1 MSSSPVQEPE
11 LRQILLV
18 RAIEET
24 QADRF
29 NAADQV
35 AAAVAA
41 LSATTDVDV
50 LAQRAAH
57 LCRRLPAL
65 LRVWLRS
72 GGLPAWL
79 MIWVFLGCLAAGLSA
94 NYLGASGQFHIVY
107 NPVSVLLLWNVLV
120 YGLLVFNASRPRRV
134 ARHFDSQSV
143 PEPLAPEVAETT
155 RPSAL
160 RRAPW
165 WLRRFL
171 PRLWQRYLAMRHGV
185 AQSQRDWQRWQVLGQ
200 RYLELYIDRAGA
212 LLGAQMRLLL
222 HLAALALSLGAVM
235 GLYLNGLFAEY
246 HAVWRSTF
254 VADPNTVHFVVNLLL
269 GPAALLLDGQLLGPA
284 AIAQLMSSS
293 GAPASAWL
301 HKLALM
307 SLLLVLLPR
316 IGRVWSA
323 RRQMGRARR
332 ELSLPLDDAYFT
344 QTLEHTQQRHVRRIR
359 EGLAEEIREEIVVL
373 AMSLGKFVQLH
384 LFDARIQPHLQQ
396 FRDKGGRIDA
406 LEQAIREDAQAFEPE
421 LQRAIKAEQDA
432 FAQRT
437 QARLYAMLGR
447 EIAVQQGSA
456 LAAANAPAWHV
467 GDDLGNAVAGDVSA
481 AIGVVVATA
490 VSAAVGSISGGIG
503 KGIGIAIISHLL
515 GASGP
520 LGLLIGAL
528 IGLAGGGAVYVMG
541 RDRLKGKVKS
551 WRIPA
556 AVARMALRESKLSQ
570 ARTSIGEAVQEQI
583 HAELAP
589 AVETITNTL
598 LAQLPRSLV
607 TGP

>member
-1 MSSSPVQEPE
+1 
-11 LRQILLV
+11 
-18 RAIEET
+18 
-24 QADRF
+24 
-29 NAADQV
+29 
-35 AAAVAA
+35 
-41 LSATTDVDV
+41 
-50 LAQRAAH
+50 
-57 LCRRLPAL
+57 
-65 LRVWLRS
+65 
-72 GGLPAWL
+72 
-79 MIWVFLGCLAAGLSA
+79 
-94 NYLGASGQFHIVY
+94 
-107 NPVSVLLLWNVLV
+107 
-120 YGLLVFNASRPRRV
+120 
-134 ARHFDSQSV
+134 
-143 PEPLAPEVAETT
+143 
-155 RPSAL
+155 
-160 RRAPW
+160 
-165 WLRRFL
+165 
-171 PRLWQRYLAMRHGV
+171 
-185 AQSQRDWQRWQVLGQ
+185 
-200 RYLELYIDRAGA
+200 
-212 LLGAQMRLLL
+212 
-222 HLAALALSLGAVM
+222 
-235 GLYLNGLFAEY
+235 
-246 HAVWRSTF
+246 
-254 VADPNTVHFVVNLLL
+254 
-269 GPAALLLDGQLLGPA
+269 
-284 AIAQLMSSS
+284 
-293 GAPASAWL
+293 L

-316 IGRVWSA
+316 IGLVWSA